1 MLSLRLTVSRV
12 SRQNFSGTNAP
23 AHNEQFGASGGVGST
38 DTEQVTSSVALV
50 RALPMPPPAAK
61 PQGVA
66 GNVGRLRTGQF
77 RNSTADCTQTEN
89 NEGTV
94 EF

>member
-1 MLSLRLTVSRV
+1 
-12 SRQNFSGTNAP
+12 
-23 AHNEQFGASGGVGST
+23 
-38 DTEQVTSSVALV
+38 
-50 RALPMPPPAAK
+50 MPPPAAK